1 MDLRIRLARLL
12 KAAFFRAQLDRVFHV
27 LSGPMLKLVYLARLS
42 RWIRLHRPL
51 PYGGGPGGA
60 VTPARRFAFYG
71 HLLESQGL
79 SGAIDYLEFGVAEGA
94 SFRWWV
100 EHNTHPDS
108 RFYGFDTFTGLPEDF
123 GGGITAGT
131 FSTGGA
137 TPDVSDDRAAFVA
150 GLFQDTLDPF
160 LDEHDLRRRLVIH
173 ADADLY
179 SSTLFVLAR
188 LHPRLKP
195 NDVILFDEFGVPTHE
210 FRAFTDFVSSHRLRY
225 TVLGAVNNYLQVAI
239 RVERGAPG
247 PGVV

>member
-1 MDLRIRLARLL
+1 MGRRIRFARFL
-12 KAAFFRAQLDRVFHV
+12 KAVFFRAQLDRLFHV
-27 LSGPMLKLVYLARLS
+27 LGEPLLKLVYLARLS
-42 RWIRLHRPL
+42 RWIRVHGPL
-51 PYGGGPGGA
+51 PYGEGPGGA
-60 VTPARRFAFYG
+60 ITPAKRFRFYDY
-71 HLLESQGL
+71 LLESQGL
-79 SGAIDYLEFGVAEGA
+79 SGAVDYLEFGVAEGA

-137 TPDVSDDRAAFVA
+137 APELPDPRAHFVP

-179 SSTLFVLAR
+179 TSTLFVLAR
-188 LHPRLKP
+188 LYPRLKAD
-195 NDVILFDEFGVPTHE
+195 DVILFDEFGVPTHE
-210 FRAFTDFVSSHRLRY
+210 FRAFTDFVTSHRLRY

-239 RVERGAPG
+239 RVEGD
-247 PGVV
+247 GV